1 MATLAEVLQEQYPG
15 ALYVEIG
22 QLIFIWSGGAYIDIY
37 IRYDIDEV
45 GISYE
50 CINVW
55 DYETG
60 KTTIPFTPEAL
71 IDEAT
76 EWIDA

>member
-22 QLIFIWSGGAYIDIY
+22 QLIFIWSGGAYIDIH
-37 IRYDIDEV
+37 IRYDNGHV
-45 GISYE
+45 GISDE

-55 DYETG
+55 DYETD

-71 IDEAT
+71 INEAT